1 MRLKSR
7 CPLPQF
13 RVSRPCAW
21 GSSPCVGT
29 AREDGPLEG
38 HWSRFNPKR
47 AACYYRTSGKH
58 GYLVPH
64 SAWRERGSRRR
75 GQQCGTLRESSD
87 MSPRWTQTGVLIQ
100 PPMDTDGSPDTTPNG
115 HRRESSDATP
125 DGHKSKGLPPRDV
138 TGNQDGTPCP
148 LQPPR
153 EGKQCL
159 TQERG
164 REGGPR
170 VHSRG
175 SSSEHR
181 ATGSAVR
188 L

>member
-1 MRLKSR
+1 MSTTLKDGFHTLHADVLTTTRAVRHAVHALSATYTTTYTRLKSR

-75 GQQCGTLRESSD
+75 GQQCGPLRESSD

-100 PPMDTDGSPDTTPNG
+100 PPMDTDGSPDTAPDG
-115 HRRESSDATP
+115 PRRES
-125 DGHKSKGLPPRDV
+125 
-138 TGNQDGTPCP
+138 
-148 LQPPR
+148 
-153 EGKQCL
+153 
-159 TQERG
+159 
-164 REGGPR
+164 
-170 VHSRG
+170 
-175 SSSEHR
+175 
-181 ATGSAVR
+181 
-188 L
+188 